1 MTKYYLDIDD
11 DLAEKLKQVS
21 DDDIVEV
28 LSKLAEKELSDDEL
42 ALYDSVSEIL
52 DDDDLSEAERKR
64 MKLKA
69 ERRTDISK
77 R

>member
-1 MTKYYLDIDD
+1 MTQYYVDIDD

-21 DDDIVEV
+21 DDDIIEV
-28 LSKLAEKELSDDEL
+28 LTKLAEKEVSDDEL
-42 ALYDSVSEIL
+42 APYDSVSEIL
-52 DDDDLSEAERKR
+52 DDDNLAEAEKKR

-69 ERRTDISK
+69 ERRSDISK